1 PADVDNLAFVFRFP
15 NLLALCLGS
24 TPIYI
29 SRHRSE
35 QVDTD
40 LYQSIPIYI
49 SRHRSK
55 QVDTDLNQLT
65 PILHNR

>member
-1 PADVDNLAFVFRFP
+1 PADVDDLAFVFRFP

-35 QVDTD
+35 PVD
-40 LYQSIPIYI
+40 LYSRFYIIDADHPI
-49 SRHRSK
+49 R
-55 QVDTDLNQLT
+55 Q
-65 PILHNR
+65 